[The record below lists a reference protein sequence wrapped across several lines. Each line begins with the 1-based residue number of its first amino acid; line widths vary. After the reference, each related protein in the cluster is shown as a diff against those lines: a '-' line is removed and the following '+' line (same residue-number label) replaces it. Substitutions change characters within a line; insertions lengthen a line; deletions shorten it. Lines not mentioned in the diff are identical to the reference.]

1 MLSSAPSPAQRRMW
15 EAQLSACRDN
25 VRLLR
30 EEAAEMEALADAAED
45 ANATAGNGGGLEG
58 GRVVC
63 CGCWGG
69 GGVRWSW
76 DSDRGVCLLRRWGE
90 GTVY

>member
-45 ANATAGNGGGLEG
+45 ANATAGKGGGWRVGVSCVVGAGVVG
-58 GRVVC
+58 GCAGAGIVT
-63 CGCWGG
+63 
-69 GGVRWSW
+69 
-76 DSDRGVCLLRRWGE
+76 GVC
-90 GTVY
+90 VC